1 MEMTLRE
8 VALAWQGKC
17 DFEWTQTAEIM
28 AAVYNIRQRG
38 RNDTRTFRGSDFYAA
53 SDSKQAERAR
63 STEGTRLTIGL
74 LRALKGSF
82 TRKDA
87 TPCKSR

>member
-1 MEMTLRE
+1 MQMTLRE

-38 RNDTRTFRGSDFYAA
+38 RNDTRNFRGTDFYSAN
-53 SDSKQAERAR
+53 DVKQAERTR
-63 STEGTRLTIGL
+63 PTEGTRMTIGL
-74 LRALKGSF
+74 LRALKPSF

-87 TPCKSR
+87 QCKSR